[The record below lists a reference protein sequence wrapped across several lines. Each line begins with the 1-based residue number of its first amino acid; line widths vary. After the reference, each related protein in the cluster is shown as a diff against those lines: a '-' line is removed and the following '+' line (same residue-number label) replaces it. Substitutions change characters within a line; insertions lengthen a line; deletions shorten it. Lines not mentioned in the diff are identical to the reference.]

1 MADPYDLEVRLINKS
16 EELAQVQHSRDEEY
30 LRLVASGK
38 GSWDAQRMA
47 DVKYGIP
54 IARLQTEVFL
64 IKQRYK
70 EAMKH
75 AHQSAGTEV
84 PHG

>member
-1 MADPYDLEVRLINKS
+1 LIDLTEC
-16 EELAQVQHSRDEEY
+16 LAQTQYARDEEY
-30 LRLVASGK
+30 LRLVSSGK

-47 DVKYGIP
+47 DVKYGIA

-64 IKQRYK
+64 AKQRYK

>member
-1 MADPYDLEVRLINKS
+1 MANAHDLEVRLIDKA
-16 EELAQVQHSRDEEY
+16 EELAQARRSRDEEY

-47 DVKYGIP
+47 DVKFGVP
-54 IARLQTEVFL
+54 ISRLQTEVFL

-70 EAMKH
+70 EAMKNADQSPGPEV
-75 AHQSAGTEV
+75 AHG
-84 PHG
+84 